1 MGSSL
6 EPPVETVRSSGALL
20 SSGSPYVI
28 KLHRL
33 LTNCCMSH
41 VELSFSE
48 KQTAGIWPFSWF
60 LNLPSVLLKTG
71 SFGR

>member
-6 EPPVETVRSSGALL
+6 EPAVETVQSSGALL

-28 KLHRL
+28 ELHRL

-41 VELSFSE
+41 VEQSFSE
-48 KQTAGIWPFSWF
+48 KQTAEIWPFSWF
-60 LNLPSVLLKTG
+60 PNLPSMVLKTW